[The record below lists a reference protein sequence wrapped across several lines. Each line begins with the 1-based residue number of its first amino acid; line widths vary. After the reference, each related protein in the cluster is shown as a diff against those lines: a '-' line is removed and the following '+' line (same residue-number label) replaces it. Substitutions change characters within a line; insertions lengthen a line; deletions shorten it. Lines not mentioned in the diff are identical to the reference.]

1 MSESLS
7 DKFKKKWL
15 DLPPRTRTVI
25 AIGTL
30 FGSMVA
36 IGAIFIKPQH
46 GKPRKQLEQPA
57 VSNMLLPN
65 PKNPTGEML
74 SAQNSATQKDVDK
87 LRGDLEAADKDRRA
101 LLQRVD
107 EMEKERNKPQN
118 GVSADMMK
126 EIMELKTRLEG
137 MERSRTSSGKTPALS
152 DPLPVPTEG
161 GKDGTEPPERAK
173 EPDGPRIRLTGNP
186 VGSTTVQ
193 AKQESKPTPYLTAGS
208 MFEAILLNG
217 MDAPTN
223 SVAQKNPVPAV
234 MRIKTDALLPNQ
246 YSHDVKE
253 CFVLVSGFGNLSSE
267 RAQLR
272 TETLSCV
279 REGGKALEAKVDG
292 YVVGEDGRV
301 GARGRLVSKQGQ
313 KIAQALTAGVLS
325 GFATALTPQQVPRLD
340 LSTGGNNFI
349 STQRATPQ
357 SIVETGVA
365 KGFSST
371 ATMVS
376 QFYLELAK
384 EMTPVV
390 EIDAGRKLTVVL
402 IKGVELK

>member
-15 DLPPRTRTVI
+15 DLPPRSRTVI
-25 AIGTL
+25 AIAVL

-36 IGAIFIKPQH
+36 IGSLFIKPH
-46 GKPRKQLEQPA
+46 SKPRKQVEQPA
-57 VSNMLLPN
+57 VSNMLLPK
-65 PKNPTGEML
+65 PKDTTGEQL
-74 SAQNSATQKDVDK
+74 SAQNSATQKDVDRLK
-87 LRGDLEAADKDRRA
+87 GDLEAAAKDSRA
-101 LLQRVD
+101 LQARID
-107 EMEKERNKPQN
+107 EMERERKQPAN
-118 GVSADMMK
+118 GVTSDMMK
-126 EIMELKTRLEG
+126 ELMEMKGRLEA
-137 MERSRTSSGKTPALS
+137 MERKGTAPGKAPALS

-161 GKDGTEPPERAK
+161 GKAGEEPPERAK
-173 EPDGPRIRLTGNP
+173 DQEVSRIRVSGNAAT
-186 VGSTTVQ
+186 TTVAQ

-223 SVAQKNPVPAV
+223 SVAQKNPMPAV
-234 MRIKTDALLPNQ
+234 MRIKTEALLPNQ

-253 CFVLVSGFGNLSSE
+253 CFVLVSGFGILSSE

-279 REGGKALEAKVDG
+279 REGGKTMEAKVDG

-325 GFATALTPQQVPRLD
+325 GFATALTPTQVPRLD

-357 SIVETGVA
+357 SILETGVA
-365 KGFSST
+365 KGFSSS
-371 ATMVS
+371 ANMVS

-384 EMTPVV
+384 EITPVV

>member
-1 MSESLS
+1 
-7 DKFKKKWL
+7 
-15 DLPPRTRTVI
+15 
-25 AIGTL
+25 
-30 FGSMVA
+30 
-36 IGAIFIKPQH
+36 
-46 GKPRKQLEQPA
+46 
-57 VSNMLLPN
+57 
-65 PKNPTGEML
+65 
-74 SAQNSATQKDVDK
+74 
-87 LRGDLEAADKDRRA
+87 
-101 LLQRVD
+101 
-107 EMEKERNKPQN
+107 
-118 GVSADMMK
+118 
-126 EIMELKTRLEG
+126 
-137 MERSRTSSGKTPALS
+137 
-152 DPLPVPTEG
+152 
-161 GKDGTEPPERAK
+161 
-173 EPDGPRIRLTGNP
+173 
-186 VGSTTVQ
+186 
-193 AKQESKPTPYLTAGS
+193 

-223 SVAQKNPVPAV
+223 SVAQKNPMPAV
-234 MRIKTDALLPNQ
+234 MRIKTEALLPNQ

-253 CFVLVSGFGNLSSE
+253 CFVLVSGFGILSSE

-279 REGGKALEAKVDG
+279 REGGKTMEAKVDG

-325 GFATALTPQQVPRLD
+325 GFATALTPTQVPRLD

-357 SIVETGVA
+357 SILETGVA
-365 KGFSST
+365 KGFSSS
-371 ATMVS
+371 ANMVS